1 MLNSAKKAFIGPLI
15 IISGPSGSG
24 KSTLVKELLKDKSLP
39 LEGATSVTTRKKRPF
54 EVDGVDYFFWDK
66 EMFQNEVAKGSFLEW
81 AEVYG
86 NYYGTLISEVDSRRV
101 RGIGVVLE
109 IDVQGAGQIR
119 KTGAISKSI
128 FVVPPDM
135 KACEARLR
143 ARGTETEE
151 TLVKRLASAKQEM
164 EQATEYD
171 FKVVNDDLEKAV
183 AKIKDFIRPLFLE
196 R

>member
-1 MLNSAKKAFIGPLI
+1 MSNSATKAFLGPLV

-24 KSTLVKELLKDKSLP
+24 KSTLVKELLNDKTLS

-66 EMFQNEVAKGSFLEW
+66 EIFQKEVANGSFLEW

-86 NYYGTLISEVDSRRV
+86 NYYGTLISEVDARRM

-109 IDVQGAGQIR
+109 IDVQGANQIR

-151 TLVKRLASAKQEM
+151 TLAKRLASAKQEM
-164 EQATEYD
+164 DQAAEYD
-171 FKVVNDDLEKAV
+171 FKVVNDDLEIAV
-183 AKIKDFIRPLFLE
+183 VKIKDFIRPLFLE

>member
-1 MLNSAKKAFIGPLI
+1 MSNSTKQAFRGPLI

-24 KSTLVKELLKDKSLP
+24 KSTLVKELLKDKSMP
-39 LEGATSVTTRKKRPF
+39 LEGAISVTTRKMRPF

-66 EMFQNEVAKGSFLEW
+66 MKFQDGVSKGSFLEW

-86 NYYGTLISEVDSRRV
+86 NYYGTLISEVDARRT

-135 KACEARLR
+135 NACEARLR
-143 ARGTETEE
+143 SRGTETEE
-151 TLVKRLASAKQEM
+151 TLAKRLASAKQEM
-164 EQATEYD
+164 EQAAEYD

-183 AKIKDFIRPLFLE
+183 VKIKDLIRPLFIE